1 MNIQFSEEQKLLQDT
16 IYKWALHELGPIA
29 EKVDDEDWMPEDFF
43 HKAGEI
49 GALGVAIDP
58 EYGGSGLNVLSEI
71 LVIEQMTRISPA
83 LALSAGAHSNLCA
96 GNIHKNANDYLKRKY
111 LPAMVTGEKIG
122 ALALT
127 EPNAGSDAMS
137 IRTRAQRDGDCFVL
151 NGTKMFI
158 TNGPIA
164 DVVLVYAKTE
174 PERGPFGISAFI
186 VEKDFEGFS
195 VGRKIK
201 KAGMRGSPTSELI
214 FDNCRVP
221 AENLLGE
228 LNRGVEVMTQGLD
241 IERIMGAAMGV
252 GSARQAL
259 DYSIKYSLEREQF
272 GKKISEFQM
281 IQSKL
286 ADMYALYEA
295 AQGLTYRAA
304 VMAEEA
310 KRGGKGTDLTRLA
323 AAAVM
328 FATTANSTICS
339 EAVQIHGGYGYC
351 LEFPVQRLWR
361 DAKLMEIG
369 AGTTEIRKLIIA
381 RELLRKGSV

>member
-1 MNIQFSEEQKLLQDT
+1 
-16 IYKWALHELGPIA
+16 
-29 EKVDDEDWMPEDFF
+29 
-43 HKAGEI
+43 
-49 GALGVAIDP
+49 
-58 EYGGSGLNVLSEI
+58 
-71 LVIEQMTRISPA
+71 VIENITRISPA

-96 GNIHKNANDYLKRKY
+96 GNIQRNANDALKRKY
-111 LPAMVTGEKIG
+111 LPSLVTGKKIG

-137 IRTRAQRDGDCFVL
+137 IRTRAQRDRDHFVL

-186 VEKDFEGFS
+186 VEKGFDGFS

-221 AENLLGE
+221 AENLVGE
-228 LNRGVEVMTQGLD
+228 LNRGVEVMTRGLD

-281 IQSKL
+281 IQAKL

-295 AQGLTYRAA
+295 ARGLTYRAA

-310 KRGGKGTDLTRLA
+310 NRGGKGTELTRLA

-328 FATTANSTICS
+328 FSATANSTICS

-381 RELLRKGSV
+381 RELLRNGGV

>member
-1 MNIQFSEEQKLLQDT
+1 MSIQFSEEQRLLQES
-16 IYKWALHELGPIA
+16 IYKWAVNELGPIA
-29 EKVDDEDWMPEDFF
+29 EKVDEEDWMPEDFF
-43 HKAGEI
+43 RKAGEI
-49 GALGVAIDP
+49 GALGVSIDP
-58 EYGGSGLNVLSEI
+58 EYGGSGLGVLSEI
-71 LVIEQMTRISPA
+71 LVIENITRISPA

-96 GNIHKNANDYLKRKY
+96 GNIQRNGNDNLKRKY
-111 LPAMVTGEKIG
+111 LPLMVTGEKIG
-122 ALALT
+122 ALAIT
-127 EPNAGSDAMS
+127 EPSAGSDAMS
-137 IRTRAQRDGDCFVL
+137 IRTRAERDGDHFLL

-164 DVVLVYAKTE
+164 DVVLVYVKTD
-174 PERGPFGISAFI
+174 PARGAHGISAFI
-186 VEKDFEGFS
+186 VEKGFEGFS

-201 KAGMRGSPTSELI
+201 KAGMRGSPTSEII
-214 FDNCRVP
+214 FENCRVP
-221 AENLLGE
+221 AENLVGE
-228 LNRGVEVMTQGLD
+228 LNRGVEVMTRGLD
-241 IERIMGAAMGV
+241 IERVMGAAMGV

-259 DYSIKYSLEREQF
+259 DYSIRYSQEREQF

-281 IQSKL
+281 IQAKL
-286 ADMYALYEA
+286 AEMYALYEA
-295 AQGLTYRAA
+295 ARGLTYRAA

-310 KRGGKGTDLTRLA
+310 KSGGKGTDLTRLA

-328 FATTANSTICS
+328 FSTIANSKICN

-381 RELLRKGSV
+381 RELLRKGGV